1 MRMNRRRISGLMV
14 TWALLP
20 IAVLAADVPNISG
33 TWNAS
38 FDTQVGKQEYT
49 YTFVVKGSQLTG
61 RAKSA
66 NGDTEITDGKVN
78 GANVSFVE
86 NLNYQGMP
94 LRIVYSGTVTSPDSI
109 DFTRDVGGQA
119 MEKLTAKRTK

>member
-1 MRMNRRRISGLMV
+1 MRMIRQRVSGLMV
-14 TWALLP
+14 TLALLP

-49 YTFVVKGSQLTG
+49 YTFVVKGTQLTG

-66 NGDTEITDGKVN
+66 NGDTEITEGKVN

-86 NLNYQGMP
+86 NLDYQGMP
-94 LRIVYSGTVTSPDSI
+94 LRIVYTGTVTSPDSI

-119 MEKLTAKRTK
+119 MEKLTAKRAK

>member
-1 MRMNRRRISGLMV
+1 MIRRRVSGLMV
-14 TWALLP
+14 ALALLP

-66 NGDTEITDGKVN
+66 NGDTEITEGKVN

-86 NLNYQGMP
+86 NLDYQGMP
-94 LRIVYSGTVTSPDSI
+94 LRIVYTGTMTSPDSI

>member
-94 LRIVYSGTVTSPDSI
+94 LRIVYSGTVTLPDSI

>member
-1 MRMNRRRISGLMV
+1 MRMIRRRVSGLMV
-14 TWALLP
+14 TLVLLP
-20 IAVLAADVPNISG
+20 IVVLAADVPNISG

-38 FDTQVGKQEYT
+38 FDTQVGKQDYT

-66 NGDTEITDGKVN
+66 NGDTEITEGKVD
-78 GANVSFVE
+78 GANVTFVE
-86 NLNYQGMP
+86 NLDYQGMP
-94 LRIVYSGTVTSPDSI
+94 LRIVYTGTVTSQDSI